1 MPELPKLD
9 LVYGGD
15 AWPDAASPDKHFE
28 LSWRLGEGVRM
39 RYGKDAIPTNEHVAL
54 NRKAIS
60 TARHAKT
67 DAEYVERLAIRARDS
82 IRDKA
87 RHKGERADEKRQRA
101 RALWE
106 MLDFEARK
114 EISRVRCGEEY
125 HRDFVFIDA
134 EGQNY
139 PGNDIVRVV
148 PRDGMNEANGTIEL
162 VYPDHGTFLLGALAW
177 VRDNPGTGKGDHSG
191 NQGHCERLRYW
202 SNSLPTIPRDRL

>member
-67 DAEYVERLAIRARDS
+67 DAEYVERNKPAIRVRD
-82 IRDKA
+82 RA
-87 RHKGERADEKRQRA
+87 RHKGERADEKRKQA
-101 RALWE
+101 RESWGV
-106 MLDFEARK
+106 LDPEKKK
-114 EISRVRCGEEY
+114 ELSRIRCGSEY